1 MTDRIQRLKEYM
13 FDKRHH
19 AYRSKPIPDAQAF
32 AREFQVNNIPPMQR
46 AVERFTW
53 VLRNEQPVLLP
64 GQKIAFLRTVPK
76 IPELFTA
83 EEWEEIRK
91 THFVHELGRV
101 FNINGDYAL
110 LLKDGFGGR
119 KKAATNRL
127 EQECTEQERLF
138 LLASIAC
145 IDAILTLSG
154 RYADIAETAGD
165 TELAK
170 ILRTSVVTGAT
181 TYREALQIVRIMNY
195 ALWCAGHYHNTLGR
209 FDQYMLPY
217 YSADIARGMTR
228 EEALEWTEEFFL
240 SLNLDADLYPGMQ
253 QGDNG
258 QSLVLGGVDRAG
270 NSAVNDLTY
279 IGLEASLELKLIDP
293 KINLR
298 VDRSTPAALY
308 ELGTRLTRE
317 GLGFPQYTND
327 DIAIPGLVNWGYT
340 LEDARE
346 YCMAACWEL
355 IIPGKANDLNNIDAV
370 SMPEVVRDVTLSHLE
385 MSNSFE
391 EFLHHVSDELKA
403 RCSVFPERHKN
414 LFFEPAPVHS
424 ILMDGCLEEARD
436 IGEGGRYNNFGI
448 HGTGLA
454 TAADSLSAIR
464 HVVFQTQQVSAA
476 AVVRSLIED
485 FRGSEEVR
493 RLLLDA
499 PKVGNDNAAADDML
513 CFLTDAF
520 ADALAGLKND
530 RGGIYRPGTGSAM
543 FYVTHGEGLGATADG
558 RRSGAW
564 LSANYSPALDT
575 RLKGPISV
583 IHSFSKPDLSRV
595 VNGGPLT
602 IELHD
607 TVFHNEEGIEKVAR
621 LVQLF
626 ILRGGHQIQLNTV
639 NHERLL
645 DAQAHPERHRNLI
658 VRVWG
663 WSGYFVEL
671 DRVYQDHIIR
681 RAAFEG

>member
-1 MTDRIQRLKEYM
+1 MTQRIQGLKEFM
-13 FDKRHH
+13 FEKRHH
-19 AYRSKPIPDAQAF
+19 VFRLAPIPDVQAL
-32 AREFQVNNIPPMQR
+32 ARQFQLQNTSPLQR
-46 AVERFTW
+46 AVERFSW
-53 VLRNEQPVLLP
+53 VLQQEQPALLP

-76 IPELFTA
+76 IPEVFTA
-83 EEWEEIRK
+83 EEWAEIRK

-110 LLKDGFGGR
+110 LLKEGFGGR
-119 KKAATNRL
+119 RQAARDRL
-127 EQECTEQERLF
+127 EQECTPEQREFLF
-138 LLASIAC
+138 ASIAC
-145 IDAILTLSG
+145 IDAILALCG
-154 RYADIAETAGD
+154 RYADVAEAAGD
-165 TELAK
+165 TELAA
-170 ILRTSVVTGAT
+170 ILHTSVVTGAN

-195 ALWCAGHYHNTLGR
+195 ALWCAGHYHNTIGR

-279 IGLEASLELKLIDP
+279 LGLEASLELKLIDP

-298 VDRSTPAALY
+298 VDRNTSAALY

-327 DIAIPGLVNWGYT
+327 DIAIPGLVNWGYAP
-340 LEDARE
+340 EDARE

-370 SMPEVVRDVTLSHLE
+370 SMPEVVRDVTVTRLE
-385 MSNSFE
+385 NSPSFDA
-391 EFLHHVSDELKA
+391 FLENVANELKA

-424 ILMDGCLEEARD
+424 MLMDGCLEEARD
-436 IGEGGRYNNFGI
+436 IGAGGLYNNFGI

-454 TAADSLSAIR
+454 TAADSLAAIR
-464 HVVFQTQQVSAA
+464 HVVFETRQASAA
-476 AVVRSLIED
+476 AVVRALMED

-493 RLLLDA
+493 RLLQDA
-499 PKVGNDNAAADDML
+499 PKVGNDDAAADDML

-543 FYVTHGEGLGATADG
+543 FYVTHGEALGATADG
-558 RRSGAW
+558 RHSGAW
-564 LSANYSPALDT
+564 LSANYSSALDT

-583 IHSFSKPDLSRV
+583 IHSFSKPNLLRV

-607 TVFHNEEGIEKVAR
+607 TVFHNEEGIEKIAR

-639 NHERLL
+639 NRERLL